1 MRAPRLR
8 RGGSKPGAARLRRGP
23 AATATI
29 AVAGVCCAAAV
40 ALLAISSGPA
50 TAQSSSSLPVVAIAD
65 PTFHRD
71 FAGLAPEV
79 TEGATLTW
87 TLTRTGS
94 TANELTVPLRWFD
107 RGGGDYESFFDFSDA
122 NPKIETATFPVGA
135 SRVTLSVD
143 TVDDT
148 DWEYYTT
155 LVVCVSNLRDDGEGV
170 HYRAQNWLQCAAFEI
185 QDNDTPPPVTITAQ
199 QQSVE
204 EGVTARFTI
213 TRITTDL
220 APRIQVRFTLQKV
233 RESDVV
239 NFRRP
244 QSLEIESG
252 VRSKTLYVSIPENDS
267 PSADD
272 NYIVR
277 VTIADPLTATF
288 SAAPHGTYTV
298 PDDSSS
304 AEVAVKDDDLP
315 LVHAVAVATDG
326 TEANEISQT
335 EADPVRF
342 RISRLGSVDEPL
354 TVSITWTDTA
364 DFLPD
369 DVPDTLTFQS
379 GEAEKELS
387 FAVDDG
393 LDEVDGAVTIR
404 LSGTSEYDVTTAAQH
419 VTANIADDDEPQHVT
434 IVRDSESVDEGGNA
448 TFTLSRGTPEGSQLI
463 STGPTF
469 KWPLTVNVSVTQQ
482 GEFISG
488 TPATAVT
495 IPANATTAVL
505 VVPTVDDRRPRP
517 LTRAYD
523 QATRFHSAY
532 EDDGSVTATVEMGE
546 NYTPGLPDPEDGQP
560 ALLDDMTSAT
570 TTVRDNEPPLVRAS
584 VAGVPAG
591 NLRTTT
597 ISAAE
602 GSQVTVEVSRYSFD
616 SSLPLA
622 VRLMISNINC
632 YDPDTLGAVP
642 RRYLQA
648 EIPFAADFD
657 HTFTVTIPAGQ
668 ASLNYALATSHDD
681 IFECDIRFDVNVL
694 PPEGFV
700 VSDYD
705 SWAYHPFYPDRATVY
720 VRNNDER
727 PVIKFSRSEVDED
740 AVNAEIQATLHI
752 ETRTSGYSSRWPY
765 TLHWWTIPQTATETL
780 DYTKREAQTAIFV
793 AQPGVGNDS
802 VTLSIPI
809 VDNFTP
815 EGTETFAI
823 GYRISSPYS
832 DNVQLTLRGAQP
844 SVTILDNDAIP
855 TVAVTR
861 LTLVSER
868 EGVVQIPVELSQASD
883 QVVTVDWATEE
894 GLAKSGQLPF
904 DDDYVAATGT
914 VSFEPGTTKTTIV
927 VTINDD
933 RYEELHENFTV
944 RLSSPVNATL
954 GHSGH
959 IVFILNEDMAQ
970 VAISSGPRRGVAE
983 DAGTKAFTF
992 NVVDYNG
999 IPTLSAKA
1007 ITVTYSVHDG
1017 DNRNSEHNAEVKS
1030 DFVPP
1035 LIQTVTI
1042 PAGTTGL
1049 NIEVD
1054 IVDDTVDERNQFFY
1068 VTVDTAVNALIYTQ
1082 RSSAFIIDNDALPV
1096 ISVDH
1101 TSGDEPVDSGSS
1113 SVITFEVV
1121 LDHAS
1126 EKIVTVAY
1134 GTLDGTARSTNRRI
1148 LDHDADYTSNGG
1160 TIVFQ
1165 PGEVSKSI
1173 DIDLSFDNFVE
1184 DDEVFHLL
1192 LSRPTSARVLVE
1204 SARGV
1209 IKDKS
1214 RLPLLNIES
1223 FDTRQRVPEGG
1234 TFSILLELNHPDDIG
1249 LIVSGL
1255 ETSVEYEVYAYVP
1268 TDADDAVGPATR
1280 NVDYLLDASGTII
1293 VWPGLTSVRLNIPTV
1308 DDSRKEPRERFGL
1321 RFKNPTGAIL
1331 FRTSEAF
1338 LIILDNDPRPLVQVN
1353 DGRATESSGSIDFR
1367 IELSTVSD
1375 QDVTVDY
1382 YTEEVSAQP
1391 GEDYITKTGTA
1402 KIDAGATGTTVS
1414 VELVDDSEIEAI
1426 EEELNLVLSDPVN
1439 GQLGTVVR
1447 GIGLIIDDDQA
1458 LPPGQAGIVV
1468 NPGSVSV
1475 DESSVSGSTVAVSLA
1490 TRPIGTVRMTVSILG
1505 TTDLVVSPT
1514 SLAFTISNW
1523 NQAQTVT
1530 VTASSDDDAD
1540 DDVESIRFSG
1550 AGGGYSGT
1558 PRTIIVTVNDD
1569 DVADIVVSTG
1579 TLNVTENAT
1588 GDYSVRLATRP
1599 IGPVR
1604 VTVTT
1609 STANLGDESSVLIDP
1624 VSLIFTA
1631 ANWEIPQTVTV
1642 TANDDDD
1649 ATDETVTVLHSALGS
1664 GHDGVSKSLSIQV
1677 DDDDVAELVARN
1689 SGGALLS
1696 EPRSLTIAERGTGYV
1711 TLELATAPTD
1721 AVTIEVKAADSGLI
1735 EIDDDSS
1742 RRSKTLTFDR
1752 QNWFIPQRL
1761 NVQSLG
1767 DNNAVQEQATT
1778 VTMVAAGGDYS
1789 GMSIPDLS
1797 VTVTETDVVGLTFNR
1812 TELRIVEDSLAAATY
1827 SVRLNTQPLNSG
1839 STVVVTLST
1848 AAGTGITFEPSSLV
1862 FSRGNWSTVQYVEV
1876 FAPHDEDSADAM
1888 GTLVHTASGADEYA
1902 GLISNLPLT
1911 IIDDDDPSLIVM
1923 PATLIVDEG
1932 MTADYTVRLSTR
1944 PSETITVS
1952 IVPLVDTDF
1961 TVDLASLTFTVDNWK
1976 TPQTVRVS
1984 AGHDDDATI
1993 DNADLVHT
2001 ALGAPYEA
2009 VTFSLALSTSEDEAE
2024 ALVVSAEQLTITEG
2038 AAASITVA
2046 LASQPSGSVTV
2057 DISYPSNAD
2066 VVTDADSLTF
2076 AVDTWQ
2082 DAQTVVISTT
2092 ADADSGDDSVRVQL
2106 SVTDPAIYDA
2116 SAVDVDITIDDTD
2129 VPALVVRRPSSTVAE
2144 GSNTTLAI
2152 RLATQPSEPVSIR
2165 STITGSDDV
2174 YALRSLWV
2182 FSPTNWSAERAAILF
2197 AEHDDNAVSETVN
2210 IEFTALGGEYAGISA
2225 GRTVQVV
2232 DDDENVF
2239 VFADTDGNSLAD
2251 DPLTVRENGQVP
2263 YALRLDAQPTGD
2275 VTVTLT
2281 PSSSATVSP
2290 AQVTFTAENWRTFQT
2305 LTITAADDED
2315 SSDHVTTIAHAGSGG
2330 GYGSVSGTV
2339 EVRVVDDDLPTIL
2352 FLDQALRVLPG
2363 SQLAVPE
2370 GESNTYRLRLSTK
2383 PSASVTIAIS
2393 GFGSSDLSLDKTA
2406 LTFTSTNW
2414 NQAQTVSASAAHD
2427 DDAGSDQS
2435 IVLTHAASGAEYAS
2449 VEGLLQVNI
2458 AEDDTESLIVAD
2470 ADGDIIVGNRLSV
2483 PENGSA
2489 SYDIRLS
2496 AEPSTN
2502 VSISVNGASG
2512 TDLTIDRPL
2521 LEFTP
2526 INWSVTQSVT
2536 VTAADDVDAVDDS
2549 VTLRHAIQGFAGG
2562 SSSFDL
2568 SVTIVDDDMPGIVLA
2583 DTNFEIAEGLFAEW
2597 GISLASK
2604 PSGIVEVQVTLPTG
2618 SELVS
2623 ETANI
2628 MYEPDEWQTVK
2639 TLRFMSR
2646 EDDDAVND
2654 EEYVDIRADGGDYR
2668 SVAETLPV
2676 IIVDNDT
2683 PAIVLDGVPLTIAEG
2698 ARGTFTVELLTQ
2710 PSDTVMVRIDG
2721 SVGTDLALDLT
2732 VLEFSRTNWNTA
2744 QTVTVSVAQ
2753 DVGSDDETVSLDL
2766 TAAGG
2771 DYDTV
2776 TASLVVTIVDDDFP
2790 DVEVSFGSGSYSV
2803 SEGSTVTVTV
2813 SLSAVP
2819 EREVVVLLSAAGLGG
2834 ADAADFSGVPS
2845 DVTFAA
2851 DETSQQF
2858 VFTAT
2863 GDSVDDDN
2871 ESVRLSFGTLPA
2883 GVTAAAPVSA
2893 TVAIV
2898 DDDVPAGGGEF
2909 RVWFLFGVG
2918 GVDGDGDGVAVGGAR
2933 A

>member
-1 MRAPRLR
+1 MCPPERDASTRGQS
-8 RGGSKPGAARLRRGP
+8 GGSKPRAAWLRRTP
-23 AATATI
+23 VATGTI
-29 AVAGVCCAAAV
+29 AAVAVCCAAAV
-40 ALLAISSGPA
+40 ALLAIWSDTA

-65 PTFHRD
+65 PTHHLN
-71 FAGLAPEV
+71 FAGLAPAV

-107 RGGGDYESFFDFSDA
+107 RGAGDYESFFDFSDA
-122 NPKIETATFPVGA
+122 NPKIESATFPVGA
-135 SRVTLSVD
+135 SQITLSVD

-204 EGVTARFTI
+204 EGVTARFTV

-220 APRIQVRFTLQKV
+220 APRIQVRFELQKV
-233 RESDVV
+233 RGSVVV
-239 NFRRP
+239 NFGRP

-252 VRSKTLYVSIPENDS
+252 VRSKTLFVGIPENDS

-272 NYIVR
+272 NYVVR

-288 SAAPHGTYTV
+288 TGAPNGTYTV
-298 PDDSSS
+298 PDDNSS

-326 TEANEISQT
+326 TEANEVSQT

-342 RISRLGSVDEPL
+342 RISRLGPVDEPL
-354 TVSITWTDTA
+354 TVSLTWIDTA

-369 DVPDTLTFQS
+369 DVPDTLAFQS

-393 LDEVDGAVTIR
+393 VDEVDGAVTIR

-434 IVRDSESVDEGGNA
+434 IVRDSGSVDEGGNA
-448 TFTLSRGTPEGSQLI
+448 TFTLSRGTPEGTQLI

-495 IPANATTAVL
+495 IPANATTAML

-517 LTRAYD
+517 LMRAYD

-532 EDDGSVTATVEMGE
+532 EDDGSVTATVETGE

-570 TTVRDNEPPLVRAS
+570 TMVRDNEPPLVRAS

-591 NLRTTT
+591 NLHTTT

-616 SSLPLA
+616 SSSPLS

-642 RRYLQA
+642 RQYLQA

-668 ASLNYALATSHDD
+668 ASLNYALATLHDD

-720 VRNNDER
+720 VRNDDER
-727 PVIKFSRSEVDED
+727 PVIKFSRSEVEED

-752 ETRTSGYSSRWPY
+752 EARTSGYRSRWPY

-832 DNVQLTLRGAQP
+832 DNVQLTLRGSQP
-844 SVTILDNDAIP
+844 LVTILDNDAIP
-855 TVAVTR
+855 TVAVKQ

-868 EGVVQIPVELSQASD
+868 EGVVRIPVELSQASD
-883 QVVTVDWATEE
+883 QVVTVDWAIEE

-904 DDDYVAATGT
+904 DDDYVTATGT
-914 VSFEPGTTKTTIV
+914 VSFEPGTTSSTIV

-933 RYEELHENFTV
+933 RYEERHENFTV

-954 GHSGH
+954 GHTGH
-959 IVFILNEDMAQ
+959 IVFILNDDMAH
-970 VAISSGPRRGVAE
+970 VDISGPTDGVAE
-983 DAGTKAFTF
+983 DAGTAAFTL

-1017 DNRNSEHNAEVKS
+1017 DDGNGELNAVGTL
-1030 DFVPP
+1030 DFVLPAV
-1035 LIQTVTI
+1035 QTVTI
-1042 PAGTTGL
+1042 PAGTAGMS
-1049 NIEVD
+1049 IDVD
-1054 IVDDTVDERNQFFY
+1054 IVDDTVDERNQGFY
-1068 VTVDTAVNALIYTQ
+1068 VTVDTVVGALFIYTK
-1082 RSSAFIIDNDALPV
+1082 RSSTYIIDNDALPV
-1096 ISVDH
+1096 ISVSDA
-1101 TSGDEPVDSGSS
+1101 SGNEPADSGSS

-1126 EKIVTVAY
+1126 EKTVTVEY
-1134 GTLDGTARSTNRRI
+1134 STLDSTAKSTNSRI
-1148 LDHDADYTSNGG
+1148 FNHDADYTSKRG

-1184 DDEVFHLL
+1184 NDEVFHLH
-1192 LSRPTSARVLVE
+1192 LSRATSAQVLVE
-1204 SARGV
+1204 SGRGV
-1209 IKDKS
+1209 IKDTS

-1234 TFSILLELNHPDDIG
+1234 TFSILLELNHPDDTG
-1249 LIVSGL
+1249 LIVSAR
-1255 ETSVEYEVYAYVP
+1255 EASVDYEIYAYVP
-1268 TDADDAVGPATR
+1268 TDADDAARPATR

-1293 VWPGLTSVRLNIPTV
+1293 VWPGLTSARLNIPTV
-1308 DDSRKEPRERFGL
+1308 DDSRREARSEWFGL

-1331 FRTSEAF
+1331 FGTSEAF
-1338 LIILDNDPRPLVQVN
+1338 LIILDNDRRPFVQVN
-1353 DGRATESSGSIDFR
+1353 DARATESSGTIDFR

-1375 QDVTVDY
+1375 QEVAVDY

-1414 VELVDDSEIEAI
+1414 VELVDDSELEAI

-1439 GQLGTVVR
+1439 GQLDTVVR
-1447 GIGLIIDDDQA
+1447 GIGFIIDDDQA

-1490 TRPIGTVRMTVSILG
+1490 TKPIGTVRMTVSILG

-1514 SLAFTISNW
+1514 SLTFTISNW

-1540 DDVESIRFSG
+1540 DDVESVRFSG
-1550 AGGGYSGT
+1550 AGGGYNGT
-1558 PRTIIVTVNDD
+1558 AQNITITVNDD
-1569 DVADIVVSTG
+1569 DMADIVVSTG
-1579 TLNVTENAT
+1579 TLDVTEDAT
-1588 GDYSVRLATRP
+1588 ADYSVRLATRP
-1599 IGPVR
+1599 SGPVR

-1609 STANLGDESSVLIDP
+1609 STTNLGDESSVLIDP

-1631 ANWEIPQTVTV
+1631 ADWQTPQTVTV
-1642 TANDDDD
+1642 TANSDNN

-1664 GHDGVSKSLSIQV
+1664 GHDGLSKSLSIQV
-1677 DDDDVAELVARN
+1677 DDDDVPELVARN

-1696 EPRSLTIAERGTGYV
+1696 EPRSLTILERGAGYV
-1711 TLELATAPTD
+1711 TLELATEPTA
-1721 AVTIEVKAADSGLI
+1721 AVTIEVKAADSAPI

-1752 QNWFIPQRL
+1752 QNWFVPQRL
-1761 NVQSLG
+1761 DVQSLG

-1778 VTMVAAGGDYS
+1778 VTMVAAGGDYT
-1789 GMSIPDLS
+1789 GISIPDLS
-1797 VTVTETDVVGLTFNR
+1797 VTVTETDAVGLTFNR
-1812 TELRIVEDSLAAATY
+1812 TELRIVEDSPAAATY
-1827 SVRLNTQPLNSG
+1827 SVRLDTQPLNSG
-1839 STVVVTLST
+1839 STVVVALST
-1848 AAGTGITFEPSSLV
+1848 AAGTAITFEPSSLV
-1862 FSRGNWSTVQYVEV
+1862 FSRGNWSTVQYVDV
-1876 FAPHDEDSADAM
+1876 FALHDEDSADAM

-1902 GLISNLPLT
+1902 GIISNLPLT

-1944 PSETITVS
+1944 PSETITVT

-2001 ALGAPYEA
+2001 ASGAPYEA
-2009 VTFSLALSTSEDEAE
+2009 VTFSLALSTSEDEDE

-2038 AAASITVA
+2038 AGASITVA
-2046 LASQPSGSVTV
+2046 LASQPSGTVTV
-2057 DISYPSNAD
+2057 DISYPSNTD

-2082 DAQTVVISTT
+2082 IAQTVAISTT
-2092 ADADSGDDSVRVQL
+2092 ADADSGDDSVRLQL
-2106 SVTDPAIYDA
+2106 RVTDPAIYDA
-2116 SAVDVDITIDDTD
+2116 SAVNVDITIDDTD
-2129 VPALVVRRPSSTVAE
+2129 VPALIVRRPSSTVAE
-2144 GSNTTLAI
+2144 GSSITLAI

-2174 YALRSLWV
+2174 YALPSLLV
-2182 FSPTNWSAERAAILF
+2182 FSPTNWSTERAVNLF

-2210 IEFTALGGEYAGISA
+2210 IEFTAFGGEYAGISVR
-2225 GRTVQVV
+2225 RTVQVV
-2232 DDDENVF
+2232 DDDENAF

-2281 PSSSATVSP
+2281 SSSSATASP

-2315 SSDHVTTIAHAGSGG
+2315 SSDHVTTITHAGSGG

-2383 PSASVTIAIS
+2383 PSAPVTITIS
-2393 GFGSSDLSLDKTA
+2393 GFGNSDLSLDKTV

-2435 IVLTHAASGAEYAS
+2435 IVLTHAAAGAEYAS

-2502 VSISVNGASG
+2502 VSISVSGASG
-2512 TDLTIDRPL
+2512 TDLTIDRPQ
-2521 LEFTP
+2521 LEFTAAD
-2526 INWSVTQSVT
+2526 WSVTQSVT

-2568 SVTIVDDDMPGIVLA
+2568 SVTIIDDDMPGIVLA

-2618 SELVS
+2618 SDLVPQ
-2623 ETANI
+2623 TANI

-2654 EEYVDIRADGGDYR
+2654 QEYVDIRADGGDYR

-2683 PAIVLDGVPLTIAEG
+2683 PALVLGDVPLTITEG

-2721 SVGTDLALDLT
+2721 SVGTDLTLDLT
-2732 VLEFSRTNWNTA
+2732 VLEFTRTNWNTA

-2776 TASLVVTIVDDDFP
+2776 TAALVVAIIDDDLP

-2813 SLSAVP
+2813 SLSALP
-2819 EREVVVLLSAAGLGG
+2819 ERQVAVLLSTVGLGG
-2834 ADAADFSGVPS
+2834 ADTADYSGVPS
-2845 DVTFAA
+2845 SVTFAA
-2851 DETSQQF
+2851 DETSKQITF
-2858 VFTAT
+2858 AAT
-2863 GDSVDDDN
+2863 GDSVDDDD
-2871 ESVRLSFGTLPA
+2871 ESVRLSFGVLPA
-2883 GVTAAAPVSA
+2883 GVTAASP
-2893 TVAIV
+2893 
-2898 DDDVPAGGGEF
+2898 
-2909 RVWFLFGVG
+2909 GVG
-2918 GVDGDGDGVAVGGAR
+2918 DGGDHR
-2933 A
+2933 